1 MKPRIGMITLGVRD
15 LAASVKFYQEGLGFP
30 RITLSHNVASEEI
43 DPTYSHQQIIREMRN
58 PATSI
63 KFHEEGW
70 KTNTPVAA
78 TPHRWAQVPST
89 LSIQEIIMEAARS
102 VEILKSL
109 ANGIDPGNGKPFAA
123 DSAYQHPDTVR
134 ALFFAIRA
142 LEQHAPQAALQ
153 KTPAPDKPRSEKP
166 GKPAP
171 GKAGQ
176 PWSEEEDA
184 RLGKAYDSG
193 QSIEDLAQ
201 THQRSRW
208 AIEARL
214 ARLGKIPAPP
224 PRFPARKSAGN
235 TGTNEMRS
243 Q

>member
-1 MKPRIGMITLGVRD
+1 MSTPDMGNFS
-15 LAASVKFYQEGLGFP
+15 AS
-30 RITLSHNVASEEI
+30 
-43 DPTYSHQQIIREMRN
+43 M
-58 PATSI
+58 

-70 KTNTPVAA
+70 QHPRRN
-78 TPHRWAQVPST
+78 HSAQVDASVVPST
-89 LSIQEIIMEAARS
+89 LSIQESIMETARS

-109 ANGIDPGNGKPFAA
+109 ADGIDPGSGKPFAA

-142 LEQHAPQAALQ
+142 LEQHTAPLQ
-153 KTPAPDKPRSEKP
+153 KTPGPDKPHSEKSSQ
-166 GKPAP
+166 PAP

-176 PWSEEEDA
+176 PWSEEEDT

-193 QSIEDLAQ
+193 QSIDDLAQ
-201 THQRSRW
+201 AHQRSKW

-214 ARLGKIPAPP
+214 ARMGKIPAPP
-224 PRFPARKSAGN
+224 SRFPARKPAGN
-235 TGTNEMRS
+235 AGTNEMRS

>member
-1 MKPRIGMITLGVRD
+1 MYARGGSNDVTRKRIGINHPRHAQSLCINEIPQRGVENQHPRRNHSAQVD
-15 LAASVKFYQEGLGFP
+15 ASV
-30 RITLSHNVASEEI
+30 
-43 DPTYSHQQIIREMRN
+43 
-58 PATSI
+58 
-63 KFHEEGW
+63 
-70 KTNTPVAA
+70 
-78 TPHRWAQVPST
+78 VPST

-109 ANGIDPGNGKPFAA
+109 ANGIDPGTGKPFAA

-142 LEQHAPQAALQ
+142 LEQQAPQAPSQ
-153 KTPAPDKPRSEKP
+153 KAAAPDKPRP
-166 GKPAP
+166 NGKPAP

-176 PWSEEEDA
+176 PWSEEEDT

-201 THQRSRW
+201 AHQRSKW

-214 ARLGKIPAPP
+214 ARMGKIPAPP
-224 PRFPARKSAGN
+224 SRFPARKSAGN
-235 TGTNEMRS
+235 AGTNEMRS